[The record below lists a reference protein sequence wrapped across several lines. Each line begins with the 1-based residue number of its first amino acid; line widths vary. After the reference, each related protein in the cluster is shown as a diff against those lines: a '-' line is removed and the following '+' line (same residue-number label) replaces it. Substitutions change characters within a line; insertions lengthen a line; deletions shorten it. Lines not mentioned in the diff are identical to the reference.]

1 MLRLPVCLSLVLL
14 APALPAHD
22 LYSLFNKAVLA
33 DPQLKAARAQYH
45 AVAETKNQ
53 ARSGLLP
60 QVSASA
66 SSSANKQTSSGTK
79 YNYRSDSLSLNL
91 TQPIFNYASFVKL
104 KQAKATVKKANA
116 ELNAA
121 YLELMVRVSER
132 YFSVLT
138 SVDRLVYAESERTA
152 IARQLEQASKRFEVG
167 LTAITNVHEAKAARD
182 LAEAQV
188 ITAENELANSREALH
203 EIINEDAAQLHRLK
217 ENIPMISPEPANME
231 QWTATALKQN
241 LTLQAAEH
249 EVAVAKSEITI
260 RKSGHL
266 PTVDLVASQD
276 QTETDG
282 GSFGPRD
289 TETGSVELRL
299 TVPLYSGGN
308 TQSRTREANHLYA
321 RARENHEKQRRST
334 VRQARDAYR
343 GVVAGISRVRALK
356 QAIVSTE
363 SAVQATQAGFRV
375 GTRTIVDVL
384 VSQRELYKAK
394 SDYSTARHEYVV
406 NLLRLKLAAGTL
418 SVSDLQVV
426 NGWLSS
432 ESSH

>member
-1 MLRLPVCLSLVLL
+1 MLRHTLFLSLVLL
-14 APALPAHD
+14 TPALPAQD
-22 LYSLFNKAVLA
+22 LYGVFNKAVLA

-45 AVAETKNQ
+45 AIAETKNQ
-53 ARSGLLP
+53 ARAALLP
-60 QVSASA
+60 QVSAFA
-66 SSSANKQTSSGTK
+66 SSSENKQTSSGTK
-79 YNYRSDSLSLNL
+79 YSYRSDLLSLNL
-91 TQPIFNYASFVKL
+91 TQPIFNYPSFVKL
-104 KQAKATVKKANA
+104 KQAKASVKKANA

-138 SVDRLVYAESERTA
+138 SVDRLAYAESEKTA

-203 EIINEDAAQLHRLK
+203 EIINEETAHLHRLK
-217 ENIPMISPEPANME
+217 ESIPMISPEPANME

-241 LTLQAAEH
+241 LTLLAADY

-276 QTETDG
+276 QNETEG
-282 GSFGPRD
+282 GSTGSGD
-289 TETGSVELRL
+289 TETGSVQLRL

-308 TQSRTREANHLYA
+308 TQSRTREADHLYV
-321 RARENHEKQRRST
+321 RARENYEKQKRST

-356 QAIVSTE
+356 QAIVSTD

-418 SVSDLQVV
+418 SVSDLQAV
-426 NGWLSS
+426 NGWLGSQT
-432 ESSH
+432 EH